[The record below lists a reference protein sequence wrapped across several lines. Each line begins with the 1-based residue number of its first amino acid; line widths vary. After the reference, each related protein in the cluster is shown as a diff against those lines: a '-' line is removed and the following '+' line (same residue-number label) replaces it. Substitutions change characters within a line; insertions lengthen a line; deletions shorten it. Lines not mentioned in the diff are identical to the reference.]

1 MSMKHKFDHKNVP
14 NDADDDEEVVELLA
28 GLPKIHIIPPAESRP
43 QYKDNLNKSSE

>member
-28 GLPKIHIIPPAESRP
+28 GLPKIQIISPAERCP
-43 QYKDNLNKSSE
+43 QYKDNLKSSE

>member
-14 NDADDDEEVVELLA
+14 NDVDDDEEVVELLA